1 MMWSTNVE
9 NISSQ
14 RNSFGLSPHF
24 SQQNKYIPLK
34 KDDNTDH
41 MQSCQL
47 FLEYCPVTVIS
58 GHLPAWPITL
68 TSQLLH
74 TAKKKGNRLPA
85 LMDNLH
91 AMLFNFIISTLRWY
105 ISVF

>member
-24 SQQNKYIPLK
+24 SQQNKHIPLK
-34 KDDNTDH
+34 KTIIQTTCKAVN
-41 MQSCQL
+41 C
-47 FLEYCPVTVIS
+47 FLNIALVTVIS

-74 TAKKKGNRLPA
+74 TAKKKVNTQITRTDG
-85 LMDNLH
+85 
-91 AMLFNFIISTLRWY
+91 
-105 ISVF
+105 

>member
-1 MMWSTNVE
+1 MWSTNVE

-24 SQQNKYIPLK
+24 SQQNKHIPLK

-47 FLEYCPVTVIS
+47 FLEYCPCY
-58 GHLPAWPITL
+58 HNFWPFTCMANYPH
-68 TSQLLH
+68 Q
-74 TAKKKGNRLPA
+74 P
-85 LMDNLH
+85 
-91 AMLFNFIISTLRWY
+91 IIAY
-105 ISVF
+105 G